1 MAMALL
7 MLTGMPA
14 VAQTLSVDPAAG
26 ETAVTTFVEYYED
39 SSESLTIEEVT
50 AANFD
55 VNFIPH
61 DRDILHFGTSRCNF
75 FAVGDVL

>member
-26 ETAVTTFVEYYED
+26 ETAVTTFVEY
-39 SSESLTIEEVT
+39 
-50 AANFD
+50 
-55 VNFIPH
+55 
-61 DRDILHFGTSRCNF
+61 
-75 FAVGDVL
+75 